1 MLPQTMGSTLSSS
14 TSNSV
19 VWNQTAVSL
28 RHACTNRFLETL
40 MPPDS
45 RGPTR
50 NTDYLW
56 ALLRTST
63 RSSFFTGGAL
73 EKEISALPPSA
84 YSSVPEGAWGKR
96 HFLRVLSS
104 RISKELFFFFFCKES
119 FIFCFQLQYT
129 LSTSQR
135 DIVPGAASHLYEKQF
150 LMCWTSLGRL

>member
-1 MLPQTMGSTLSSS
+1 MHRETKNFIWLALLGSLLYCRD
-14 TSNSV
+14 
-19 VWNQTAVSL
+19 QTAVSL

-56 ALLRTST
+56 ALLRTSA

-84 YSSVPEGAWGKR
+84 YSSVPKGAWGKR

-104 RISKELFFFFFCKES
+104 RISKELFFFFFLQRKFYILFSTAIYS
-119 FIFCFQLQYT
+119 FNIPKRHSAWSCFSSLRKMIFF
-129 LSTSQR
+129 
-135 DIVPGAASHLYEKQF
+135 DDF
-150 LMCWTSLGRL
+150 